1 MGERVEINC
10 VCDDRSQLLIW
21 RFSDRTEVPQAKD
34 SNEVHF
40 TRPSKNA
47 QARRRGATLVI
58 PKFSVDLN
66 QAVFYCIRDA
76 GNRNA
81 NPQKEVTLIGRVLLI
96 LYPSVWY
103 ISYMYGSYIYHFDTS
118 DQRKPQDYISHIA
131 LTTG

>member
-1 MGERVEINC
+1 VGERVEINC

-34 SNEVHF
+34 SNQVHF

-58 PKFSVDLN
+58 PKFSVDLHET
-66 QAVFYCIRDA
+66 VFYCIRDA

-81 NPQKEVTLIGRVLLI
+81 NPQKEVTLIGKSYTVLQYCTILHTSYYETIRIMHCNCQPFLVVLI
-96 LYPSVWY
+96 LSN
-103 ISYMYGSYIYHFDTS
+103 F
-118 DQRKPQDYISHIA
+118 
-131 LTTG
+131 LTLP